1 MQMIRHASAV
11 ALTLVCNATPLLG
24 QSSSIPAAEFNVQ
37 ASAEVHKSPST
48 ASPVIGKAPRGA
60 VLEVRRNL
68 GSWVEVPWP
77 NGGTGVAFV
86 HVNTGTIKPRV
97 ASPASSDAQS
107 AVAQIAAVA
116 AAANALGGA
125 DARTGQSAAGR
136 QAVMAPRTYVS
147 LPLHRVGIG
156 ALMETSE
163 PKFGITTRTW
173 WGRGFGLQLN
183 VAPTQ
188 LESVDGQRVGSTQ
201 FAPSVLY
208 SLPDGV
214 TTGVWL
220 RPYVGAGP
228 RMYRLNQEN
237 GLGYEGFGGAEIT
250 LAGLPQLAISAD
262 VAYRWSRPSIAG
274 FAPRQIGFSLSGH
287 WYVR

>member
-1 MQMIRHASAV
+1 MQMIRHAA
-11 ALTLVCNATPLLG
+11 AIAITLVCNATPLFA
-24 QSSSIPAAEFNVQ
+24 QVARTPVAEFNVK

-48 ASPVIGKAPRGA
+48 ASPVIGSAPRGA
-60 VLEVRRNL
+60 VLEVTRHL

-77 NGGTGVAFV
+77 NTETGIAFV
-86 HVNTGTIKPRV
+86 HVNTGLITPRT
-97 ASPASSDAQS
+97 ASAAANETQA

-116 AAANALGGA
+116 AAANANVNTDSRAGQTA
-125 DARTGQSAAGR
+125 ASRQTGLPPG
-136 QAVMAPRTYVS
+136 TYVS
-147 LPLHRVGIG
+147 LPMHRIGIG
-156 ALMETSE
+156 ALMDASE
-163 PKFGITTRTW
+163 PKFGVASRAW
-173 WGRGFGLQLN
+173 LGRGLGVQFN
-183 VAPTQ
+183 ASPTQ
-188 LESVDGQRVGSTQ
+188 LESVDGQLVGSTQ

-228 RMYRLNQEN
+228 RVYRLNQEN
-237 GLGYEGFGGAEIT
+237 GLGYEGFGGAEAT
-250 LAGLPQLAISAD
+250 FAGLPQLSISAD
-262 VAYRWSRPSIAG
+262 VAYRWSRPTING